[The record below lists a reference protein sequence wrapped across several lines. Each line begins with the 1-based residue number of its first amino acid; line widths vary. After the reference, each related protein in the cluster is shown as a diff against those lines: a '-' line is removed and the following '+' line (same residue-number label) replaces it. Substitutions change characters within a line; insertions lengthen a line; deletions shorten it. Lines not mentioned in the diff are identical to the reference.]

1 MLGEITPEAAAFVC
15 LDTMTVGAAHFALG
29 YFGFD
34 SEPVTALSEQAGYM
48 GRLMT
53 AYMIEFE

>member
-1 MLGEITPEAAAFVC
+1 MLEEITPEAAAFVC
-15 LDTMTVGAAHFALG
+15 LNTMTVGTADFTFG
-29 YFGFD
+29 DFGFD

-53 AYMIEFE
+53 AYVIEFE